1 MPALC
6 IRNPHRKSPIGSVA
20 GVRYEYRFLEGDA
33 TALHAASAV
42 RIKMCGEFTPGTPE
56 PTKIDTYF
64 E

>member
-1 MPALC
+1 
-6 IRNPHRKSPIGSVA
+6 VA

-33 TALHAASAV
+33 TALHAAAAV
-42 RIKMCGEFTPGTPE
+42 RITMCGEFTPGTPE